1 MKCHLFLLHCLLL
14 TCHQLCVWCFPK
26 GCFASPQL
34 TVFCTNRRDPT
45 FPRGFPEDIKGLH
58 LFENGISSI
67 SVEDLSG
74 LGQLELLDLSQ
85 NSISELPAQVFHL
98 LVQLRNL
105 DLSGNKIEEI
115 TNGTFTGLRWLERL
129 YLFNNHIKTIQA
141 GAFDGLHHLLELKLY
156 NNQFV
161 VLPTLHMPSLLLLD
175 ICYTPTLYLRDPS
188 FHMYNLETLNLT
200 RVNLSTLDEKALM
213 NLENLHTLDISYSH
227 LNRIPLSLRTME
239 GLVTL
244 VLAGNPL
251 IGELKEEDFKGLRR
265 LQKLD
270 ISKMNLKTLPEGLF
284 KCLPKLEVLIAAGN
298 PFNCICSLVWFPMW
312 LQNGKVD
319 LQKPEETRCHF
330 PPLNARKILSQVDH
344 HDFGCPTTTTQV
356 TTTIQTST
364 TKKVPTI
371 RVPPTQPPVGSSTIK
386 EHSPVAEF
394 LPITPFQSVTTSP
407 EVRICPQ
414 SICLNGGT
422 CQLDSMGQIEC
433 TCRRG
438 FSGLYCENDET
449 PVVVSTPSLEKEA
462 AITAGHTTS
471 TSIEVN
477 LHHYVQVRPNL
488 KGIRLTYRN
497 LSGPDKRPMQLSI
510 PASYPQYTLRGLCAN
525 STYYICASPLG
536 ESESKDSCCM
546 EAQTAVSR
554 YPSPVTQT
562 KKAPETTMVVSVL
575 AAVLVAIV
583 AMAVTFYCLR
593 KKRAKGH
600 PDLGADPMELEGVKT
615 CMESEALP
623 KKAPEISN
631 GHNGLEFEVP
641 LMQKHGHIN
650 NNVSGLKSS
659 YF

>member
-1 MKCHLFLLHCLLL
+1 LSPLTCMTPCHLFLLHCLLL
-14 TCHQLCVWCFPK
+14 TCHQLCVRCLPK
-26 GCFASPQL
+26 GCFGNPL
-34 TVFCTNRRDPT
+34 PTVFCIDRRDRT
-45 FPRGFPEDIKGLH
+45 FPRGLPEDTKGLH
-58 LFENGISSI
+58 LFENAIRYI
-67 SVEDLSG
+67 SVEDFSG

-85 NSISELPAQVFHL
+85 NYISELPAQVFHL

-105 DLSGNKIEEI
+105 DLSSNMIKEI

-129 YLFNNHIKTIQA
+129 YLFGNHIRTIQA
-141 GAFDGLHHLLELKLY
+141 GAFDGLHHLLELKLH
-156 NNQFV
+156 NNQFQ
-161 VLPTLHMPSLLLLD
+161 VLPPLHLPSLLLLD
-175 ICYTPTLYLRDPS
+175 TGNNPTLRLTDPS
-188 FHMYNLETLNLT
+188 FHMDKLETLVLAET
-200 RVNLSTLDEKALM
+200 DLSSLDEKAQM
-213 NLENLHTLDISYSH
+213 NLENLHTLDLSFVR
-227 LNRIPLSLRTME
+227 LTRMPLFLRTMKS
-239 GLVTL
+239 LV
-244 VLAGNPL
+244 VLKLTGNHL
-251 IGELKEEDFKGLRR
+251 IGELKEEDFKGLHS
-265 LQKLD
+265 LQRLD
-270 ISKMNLKTLPEGLF
+270 ISRLGLKTLPEGLF
-284 KCLPKLEVLIAAGN
+284 KNLPKLEFLAVTEN

-312 LQNGKVD
+312 LQNGKV
-319 LQKPEETRCHF
+319 LLLSPQNTRCHF
-330 PPLNARKILSQVDH
+330 PLQHAGKILSQMDH
-344 HDFGCPTTTTQV
+344 RDFGCPTTTTQV
-356 TTTIQTST
+356 TTTIRTST
-364 TKKVPTI
+364 TKKEPTI
-371 RVPPTQPPVGSSTIK
+371 RAPLTQPPVRSSTTE
-386 EHSPVAEF
+386 EHLPVAEF
-394 LPITPFQSVTTSP
+394 LPTTPFQSVTTSP
-407 EVRICPQ
+407 EVHICPQ

-433 TCRRG
+433 TCRQG
-438 FSGLYCENDET
+438 FSGLYCENNET
-449 PVVVSTPSLEKEA
+449 PVVASTPSLEKET

-546 EAQTAVSR
+546 EAQTA
-554 YPSPVTQT
+554 
-562 KKAPETTMVVSVL
+562 APETTMVVSVL

-623 KKAPEISN
+623 KKAPEISS
-631 GHNGLEFEVP
+631 GHNNLEFEVP